1 MLKAGNRRR
10 SDDEHYTLIVGHRR
24 ILFYHSCRYLLLTQ
38 HFCRIHLHCAA
49 LAENDRSEF
58 MTQVEAYVLEQQL
71 AVVPVA
77 DGVFSDERKE
87 TVAAHRVLSNKGI
100 YIRADRAAH
109 KAVKPL
115 VRRSNR
121 ACFP

>member
-1 MLKAGNRRR
+1 MLALPTLTADSYIDSSAKRGKLEAGNRRR

-71 AVVPVA
+71 AVIAVA
-77 DGVFSDERKE
+77 DGIF
-87 TVAAHRVLSNKGI
+87 
-100 YIRADRAAH
+100 
-109 KAVKPL
+109 
-115 VRRSNR
+115 RSK
-121 ACFP
+121 